1 MKLLKLST
9 IKLQHKIMLH
19 SVIMVFLVLIT
30 AGLLIAHNVSMNVQN
45 STADKAMSIAQ
56 VVARVPAVQQALLS
70 DNPSAVLQPVA
81 ERWRTATE
89 AAFIVISNMDAIRF
103 SHPIPEKLGTPM
115 ANLYRDPVL
124 QGNEYIYIG
133 KGSLE
138 PSLRANVPIFHP
150 DSGVQIGFVSV
161 GFYLQDI
168 NEMFMES
175 FKQVLFALF
184 VGLLFS
190 LAGAIYLAGNVKKAI
205 FGLEPHEIAT
215 ILKERT
221 ATLEAIR
228 EGVVAVDVEGRIR
241 LVNNEAAKV
250 LGINEQEM
258 IGELIDAIIP
268 RNGLNDVIS
277 SGIAVYDEEK
287 YVGNTI
293 ILANSVPI
301 IVDQKVSGA
310 VITFRDRTEVNRM
323 AEALTGVHRFVD
335 ILRAQTHEFK
345 NKMHTISGLIQLG
358 QYDEAIRFA
367 TDGNISRQG
376 LFNQLNGRIRDSVI
390 FGLLLGK
397 ASVMREKGIDFS
409 IDGDSY
415 LEELPVH
422 VTSGDIVLVLGNL
435 LQNAIEAVADA
446 EEKLVY
452 VSILQDMAELT
463 ILVQNSGPWINEEVA
478 EAIFQ
483 QGVTTKPNGSGL
495 GLALVMEK
503 LQLVRGS
510 IVQNNLPLGGVQ
522 FAVTIPYSQGW

>member
-1 MKLLKLST
+1 
-9 IKLQHKIMLH
+9 MLH

-30 AGLLIAHNVSMNVQN
+30 AGLLIAQNVSMNVQS

-56 VVARVPAVQQALLS
+56 VVARVPHVQQALLS
-70 DNPSAVLQPVA
+70 DNPSETLQPFA
-81 ERWRTATE
+81 ERWRIATD
-89 AAFIVISNMDAIRF
+89 AAFIVISNMEAIRF
-103 SHPIPEKLGTPM
+103 SYPIPEKIGTPM

-124 QGNEYIYIG
+124 QGNEYVYIG

-150 DSGVQIGFVSV
+150 ETGLQIGFVSV
-161 GFYLQDI
+161 GFYLKDI
-168 NEMFMES
+168 NETFMES
-175 FKQVLFALF
+175 FKQILFALF
-184 VGLLFS
+184 VGLMFS
-190 LAGAIYLAGNVKKAI
+190 VAGAVYLSGNVKKAI

-241 LVNNEAAKV
+241 LVINEAAKV
-250 LGINEQEM
+250 LGIDEQAV
-258 IGELIDAIIP
+258 IGKQVDDLIP
-268 RNGLNDVIS
+268 RSGLDEVIS
-277 SGIAVYDEEK
+277 SGIAVYDEEH

-301 IVDQKVSGA
+301 IVDQEVSGA

-323 AEALTGVHRFVD
+323 AEALTGVHSFVD

-376 LFNQLNGRIRDSVI
+376 LFNQLNGQIRDSVI

-397 ASVMREKGIDFS
+397 ASVMREKGIEFS
-409 IDGDSY
+409 IDSESF
-415 LEELPVH
+415 LEELPIH

-435 LQNAIEAVADA
+435 LQNAIEALAET
-446 EEKLVY
+446 EEKIIY
-452 VSILQDMAELT
+452 VSIVQETAELT
-463 ILVQNSGPWINEEVA
+463 ILVQNSGPWIPKEVA
-478 EAIFQ
+478 TTIFE
-483 QGVTTKPNGSGL
+483 QGVTTKPSGSGL
-495 GLALVMEK
+495 GLALVSEK
-503 LQLVRGS
+503 LQLIKGS
-510 IVQNNLPLGGVQ
+510 IVQSNLPLGGVQ
-522 FAVTIPYSQGW
+522 FAVKIPYSQGW

>member
-1 MKLLKLST
+1 
-9 IKLQHKIMLH
+9 MLH

-30 AGLLIAHNVSMNVQN
+30 AGLLIAQNVSMNVQS

-56 VVARVPAVQQALLS
+56 VVARVPHVQQALLS
-70 DNPSAVLQPVA
+70 DNPSETLQPFA
-81 ERWRTATE
+81 ERWRIATD
-89 AAFIVISNMDAIRF
+89 AAFIVISNMEAIRF
-103 SHPIPEKLGTPM
+103 SYPIPEKIGTPM

-124 QGNEYIYIG
+124 QGNEYVYIG

-150 DSGVQIGFVSV
+150 ETGLQIGFVSV
-161 GFYLQDI
+161 GFYLKDI
-168 NEMFMES
+168 NETFMES
-175 FKQVLFALF
+175 FKQILFALF
-184 VGLLFS
+184 VGLMFS
-190 LAGAIYLAGNVKKAI
+190 VAGAVYLSGNVKKAI

-250 LGINEQEM
+250 LGIDEQAV
-258 IGELIDAIIP
+258 IGKQVDDLIP
-268 RNGLNDVIS
+268 RSRLDEVIS
-277 SGIAVYDEEK
+277 SGIAVYDEEH

-301 IVDQKVSGA
+301 VVDQKVSGA

-323 AEALTGVHRFVD
+323 AEALTGVHSFVD

-376 LFNQLNGRIRDSVI
+376 LFNQLNGQIRDSVI

-397 ASVMREKGIDFS
+397 ASVMREKGIEFS
-409 IDGDSY
+409 IDSESF
-415 LEELPVH
+415 LEELPIH

-435 LQNAIEAVADA
+435 LQNGIEALAET
-446 EEKLVY
+446 EEKIIY
-452 VSILQDMAELT
+452 VSIVQETAELT
-463 ILVQNSGPWINEEVA
+463 ILVQNSGPWIPKEVA
-478 EAIFQ
+478 AAIFE
-483 QGVTTKPNGSGL
+483 QGVTTKPSGSGL
-495 GLALVMEK
+495 GLALVSEK
-503 LQLVRGS
+503 LQLIKGS
-510 IVQNNLPLGGVQ
+510 IVQSNLPLGGVQ
-522 FAVTIPYSQGW
+522 FAVKIPYSQGW